1 MIIILYIH
9 FTHESECCN
18 IFINN
23 YMEICYLERKCICM
37 GKIKNLSIIILQ
49 IAALFFISLAMNYIA
64 KWMHLP
70 IPGTILGIIVLF
82 ILLKTNVI
90 KLSWIE
96 QGANWLLA
104 ELLLFFIPAA
114 VGVMNYM
121 SLLERDGIRILL
133 VVISSTIVVMASSG
147 LVASRISKR
156 KEQRA
161 Q

>member
-1 MIIILYIH
+1 
-9 FTHESECCN
+9 
-18 IFINN
+18 
-23 YMEICYLERKCICM
+23 M

-49 IAALFFISLAMNYIA
+49 ITALFFISLAMNYIA
-64 KWMHLP
+64 KWLHLP

-156 KEQRA
+156 KEQRV

>member
-1 MIIILYIH
+1 
-9 FTHESECCN
+9 
-18 IFINN
+18 
-23 YMEICYLERKCICM
+23 M

-49 IAALFFISLAMNYIA
+49 ITALFFISLAMNYIA
-64 KWMHLP
+64 KWLHLP

-133 VVISSTIVVMASSG
+133 VVISSTLVVMASSG

>member
-1 MIIILYIH
+1 M
-9 FTHESECCN
+9 S
-18 IFINN
+18 
-23 YMEICYLERKCICM
+23 M

-49 IAALFFISLAMNYIA
+49 IAVLFFISLAMNYIV
-64 KWMHLP
+64 KWLHLP

-121 SLLERDGIRILL
+121 SLLEQDGIRILL
-133 VVISSTIVVMASSG
+133 VVISSTVIVMASSG